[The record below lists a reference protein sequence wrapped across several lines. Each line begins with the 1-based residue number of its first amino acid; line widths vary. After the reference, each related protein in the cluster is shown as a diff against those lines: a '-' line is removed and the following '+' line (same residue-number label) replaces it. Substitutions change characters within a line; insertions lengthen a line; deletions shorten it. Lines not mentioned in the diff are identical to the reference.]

1 MILMSSSATRKIG
14 VDMGTRCL
22 TFVEDGLGRRVVCM
36 YRQFDGY
43 PSGHGMELAKFL
55 SPFTI
60 VNGISP
66 GAAYGKVANGA
77 GCLAAQMVQKFKD
90 SVGGFYLYPT
100 DSSDYGQD
108 YEYHVRACVDR
119 GVEVKVKDYTG
130 NVVFV
135 GKTEEFVA
143 FCGADSNG

>member
-1 MILMSSSATRKIG
+1 MSLMNSSVIRKIG

-60 VNGISP
+60 VNGI
-66 GAAYGKVANGA
+66 GGDARYGKVANGA

-100 DSSDYGQD
+100 DTTDAWQD
-108 YEYHVRACVDR
+108 YEYHVRACVDK
-119 GVEVKVKDYTG
+119 GIEVKVKDYSG
-130 NVVFV
+130 NVVFA
-135 GKTEEFVA
+135 GKTEEFID
-143 FCGADSNG
+143 FCGADNG